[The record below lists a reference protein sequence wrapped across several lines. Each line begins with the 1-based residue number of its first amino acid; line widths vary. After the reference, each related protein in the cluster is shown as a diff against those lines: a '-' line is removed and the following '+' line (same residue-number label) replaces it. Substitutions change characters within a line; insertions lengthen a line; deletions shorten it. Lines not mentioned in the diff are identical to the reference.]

1 MRKRKQRESVN
12 VDCSLEFNL
21 TEQIN
26 WTLMWSETVWGRK
39 WQKNKKEACHQR
51 RL

>member
-1 MRKRKQRESVN
+1 MRKGKQRESVN
-12 VDCSLEFNL
+12 MDCVLEFNL

-26 WTLMWSETVWGRK
+26 WTIMWSEK
-39 WQKNKKEACHQR
+39 WQKNKKEACPQR